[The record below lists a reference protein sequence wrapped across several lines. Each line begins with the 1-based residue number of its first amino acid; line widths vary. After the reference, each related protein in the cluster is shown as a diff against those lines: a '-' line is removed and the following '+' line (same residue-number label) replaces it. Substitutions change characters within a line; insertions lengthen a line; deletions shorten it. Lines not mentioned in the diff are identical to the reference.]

1 MLTFWKKHA
10 PQCLPQFLW
19 RRRHFGKCESLGS
32 SPVKCPRHSMTLQS
46 HSISFKFLYF
56 HWKVN
61 TFKTPEMCL
70 YLDSD
75 VWAGWFT
82 IIFAGSFHYFKAG
95 FLLNPGLWKCHRH
108 STTLRSTSI
117 AHGKGKH
124 VWNSWNASLFRLW
137 RLRRMSQVFL
147 LDLFLILSFLPKL
160 TVQWDESSRPKIVQ

>member
-61 TFKTPEMCL
+61 TFKTLEMCL

-82 IIFAGSFHYFKAG
+82 IIFAGSFHYFKLVSCWILVCENVTG
-95 FLLNPGLWKCHRH
+95 IPRPFNQLPPHMEKVNTFETPEMRLYFDSDVWGGCLKCFCW
-108 STTLRSTSI
+108 I
-117 AHGKGKH
+117 F
-124 VWNSWNASLFRLW
+124 SLF
-137 RLRRMSQVFL
+137 
-147 LDLFLILSFLPKL
+147 
-160 TVQWDESSRPKIVQ
+160 